1 MMDSACMT
9 NPLSLWNFYFR
20 NKRKVLPVI
29 GILALA
35 ILGVVVTDSLLASA
49 RETAYATYGSYQKLI
64 LVAPRATR
72 DQDLANPL
80 QDSLTRLHDVELQVD
95 SLDGPGGISSYYNA
109 VIALPA
115 AVRAQLP
122 AVQQLQIDAANA
134 RYYAARLRGDLV
146 PLADLIVRVQRLQS
160 EQQAFDQLVQ
170 QLTSNPTNPQPLVT
184 YLQQHQTWLQSVLP
198 DSASLGRLQTASTSA
213 SADAVGLQ
221 QSLQAM
227 NRDTANLNTAGQNLA
242 NLPVPP
248 SPSNTIDQF
257 KTALDHLTA
266 SLGAIEQPQP
276 GLDRLLAA
284 SAKIPGTA
292 LVKRDAYSNL
302 DINLLAGNAQFDLY
316 GVDQPGMSALLSLY
330 GDHLTAGRLPRQN
343 ANEIAVSEEIARSRH
358 VWIGGQLGNNYDE
371 LDRLPDS
378 FNVVGVI
385 SGPTRLGIIPLDYMT
400 QHYLFERRY
409 QGLVV
414 VPQAGQEQVVHDQ
427 LQKLI
432 GNTAFRLF
440 DWPYI
445 KAKIDSLIANL
456 DAINRFLIVL
466 VTIVLSLVVGLLNNL
481 FFRQRMNE
489 FGLLAAVGYSRWG
502 LIRRVAFESLGVTL
516 AAWALGIGV
525 AVIVLSW
532 FNNVFMIPHGLLMNV
547 FDWQVLLLH
556 TLPIPLM
563 VFLFGM
569 GTVGWQLLR
578 LDPISIIERR
588 D

>member
-1 MMDSACMT
+1 MIDGACMT

-49 RETAYATYGSYQKLI
+49 RETAYATFGSYQKLI

-80 QDSLTRLHDVELQVD
+80 QDSLPRLHEVQHQVD
-95 SLDGPGGISSYYNA
+95 TLDGPGGISSYYNA
-109 VIALPA
+109 VVALPA
-115 AVRAQLP
+115 QVRAQLP
-122 AVQQLQIDAANA
+122 AVQQLQVDAANA

-146 PLADLIVRVQRLQS
+146 PLGDLIIRVQRLQS
-160 EQQAFDQLVQ
+160 EQKAFEELVRT
-170 QLTSNPTNPQPLVT
+170 LTQNPNDPRPLIT
-184 YLQQHQTWLQSVLP
+184 YLQQHQIWLQSILP
-198 DSASLGRLQTASTSA
+198 DAAQLGRLQSAVTNASS
-213 SADAVGLQ
+213 DAAGLQ

-227 NRDTANLNTAGQNLA
+227 SRDTANVNAAGRSVA
-242 NLPVPP
+242 DIPIPP
-248 SPSNTIDQF
+248 SPSATIDGF
-257 KTALDHLTA
+257 KAGLDRLTA
-266 SLGAIEQPQP
+266 SLESIQSAQP
-276 GLDRLLAA
+276 GLDKLVAD
-284 SAKIPGTA
+284 SARIPGTA
-292 LVKRDAYSNL
+292 FVKRDAYSNL

-316 GVDQPGMSALLSLY
+316 GLDQPGMAQLLSLY
-330 GDHLTAGRLPRQN
+330 DDRVIAGRLPKAD
-343 ANEIAVSEEIARSRH
+343 ANEVAISEKIARSRH
-358 VWIGGQLGNNYDE
+358 VWVGGQVGNTLDE
-371 LDRLPDS
+371 LDRLPDA
-378 FNVVGVI
+378 FTVVGI
-385 SGPTRLGIIPLDYMT
+385 IRGPTRLGIIPLDYMT

-409 QGLVV
+409 QGLIVI
-414 VPQAGQEQVVHDQ
+414 PQSGHEQAVHEQ
-427 LQKLI
+427 LQRLV
-432 GNTAFRLF
+432 GNQAFRLF

-456 DAINRFLIVL
+456 DSINRFLILL
-466 VTIVLSLVVGLLNNL
+466 VTLVLSLVVGLLNNL

-502 LIRRVAFESLGVTL
+502 LIRRVALESFGVTL
-516 AAWALGIGV
+516 AAWLLGVGIAV
-525 AVIVLSW
+525 AVLSW
-532 FNNVFMIPHGLLMNV
+532 FNTVFMVPHGLLMNV
-547 FDWQVLLLH
+547 FDWNVLALH

-569 GTVGWQLLR
+569 GPVGRQLLR

>member
-1 MMDSACMT
+1 MT

-20 NKRKVLPVI
+20 NKRKVLPVV

-49 RETAYATYGSYQKLI
+49 RETAYATFGSYQKLI

-80 QDSLTRLHDVELQVD
+80 QDSLAQLHDVQLQVD
-95 SLDGPGGISSYYNA
+95 ALDGPGGLTSYYDA

-115 AVRAQLP
+115 QVRAQLP
-122 AVQQLQIDAANA
+122 AVQQLEIDAANA

-146 PLADLIVRVQRLQS
+146 PLGDLIVRVQRLQS
-160 EQQAFDQLVQ
+160 EEQAFNQLVS
-170 QLTSNPTNPQPLVT
+170 QLSQNPSDPRPLIT

-198 DSASLGRLQTASTSA
+198 DSAQLGRLQVAAGSA
-213 SADAVGLQ
+213 TADANGLQ

-227 NRDTANLNTAGQNLA
+227 NRDTANLNRAGQNIA
-242 NLPVPP
+242 NLPLPP
-248 SPSNTIDQF
+248 SPSATIDQF
-257 KTALDHLTA
+257 RSALDRLTA
-266 SLGAIEQPQP
+266 SLGSIEQPQP
-276 GLDRLLAA
+276 GLDKLLAA
-284 SAKIPGTA
+284 SARIPGTA

-316 GVDQPGMSALLSLY
+316 GVDQPGMSQLLTLY
-330 GDHLTAGRLPRQN
+330 GDRIISGRLPRQN
-343 ANEIAVSEEIARSRH
+343 ASEIAVSEEIARSRH
-358 VWIGGQLGNNYDE
+358 VGIGGKLGNNLDE
-371 LDRLPDS
+371 LDRLPDA
-378 FNVVGVI
+378 FTVVGI
-385 SGPTRLGIIPLDYMT
+385 IRGPTRLGVIPLDYMT
-400 QHYLFERRY
+400 THYLFERRY
-409 QGLVV
+409 QGLIV
-414 VPQAGQEQVVHDQ
+414 VPQSGHEQAVHDQ
-427 LQKLI
+427 LQRLV
-432 GNTAFRLF
+432 GNQAFRLF

-456 DAINRFLIVL
+456 DSINRFLILL
-466 VTIVLSLVVGLLNNL
+466 VTLVLSLVVGLLNNL

-502 LIRRVAFESLGVTL
+502 LIRRVALESFGVTL
-516 AAWALGIGV
+516 AAWILGVGLAV
-525 AVIVLSW
+525 AVLSW
-532 FNNVFMIPHGLLMNV
+532 FNTVFMIPHGLLMNV
-547 FDWQVLLLH
+547 FDWNVLALH

>member
-1 MMDSACMT
+1 MT

-80 QDSLTRLHDVELQVD
+80 QDSLARLRDVQAQVD
-95 SLDGPGGISSYYNA
+95 TLDGPNGISSYYNA
-109 VIALPA
+109 VVALPA
-115 AVRAQLP
+115 KLRAQLP
-122 AVQQLQIDAANA
+122 AVQQIQVDAANA

-146 PLADLIVRVQRLQS
+146 PLGDLIVRVQRLQS
-160 EQQAFDQLVQ
+160 EEQAFNQLVQ
-170 QLTSNPTNPQPLVT
+170 QLSGNPSDPRPLIT

-198 DSASLGRLQTASTSA
+198 DTAQLGRLQSAVVSA
-213 SADAVGLQ
+213 SADANGLQ
-221 QSLQAM
+221 ASLQAM
-227 NRDTANLNTAGQNLA
+227 NRDSANVGVAGQNLA

-248 SPSNTIDQF
+248 SPSGTIDQF
-257 KTALDHLTA
+257 KSALDRLTA
-266 SLGAIEQPQP
+266 SLGSIEQPQP
-276 GLDRLLAA
+276 GLDKLLAD
-284 SAKIPGTA
+284 SARIPGTDF
-292 LVKRDAYSNL
+292 VKRDAYSNL

-316 GVDQPGMSALLSLY
+316 GVDQPGMSQLLSLY
-330 GDHLTAGRLPRQN
+330 GDRVVAGRLPKSN

-358 VWIGGQLGNNYDE
+358 VWLGGQLGNNLDE
-371 LDRLPDS
+371 LDRLPDT
-378 FNVVGVI
+378 FTVVGVI
-385 SGPTRLGIIPLDYMT
+385 RGPTRIGVIPLDYMT

-414 VPQAGQEQVVHDQ
+414 VPQPGQEQVVHDQ
-427 LQKLI
+427 LQKMI

-445 KAKIDSLIANL
+445 KAKIDSLIQNL
-456 DAINRFLIVL
+456 DSINRFLIIL

-489 FGLLAAVGYSRWG
+489 FGLLAAIGYSRWG
-502 LIRRVAFESLGVTL
+502 LIRRVMWESLGVTI
-516 AAWALGIGV
+516 AAWAVGVGI
-525 AVIVLSW
+525 AIAVLSW
-532 FNNVFMIPHGLLMNV
+532 FNTSFMVPHGLLMNV
-547 FDWQVLLLH
+547 FDWNVLLLH
-556 TLPIPLM
+556 TAPIPLM

-569 GTVGWQLLR
+569 STVGWQLLR

>member
-1 MMDSACMT
+1 MT

-35 ILGVVVTDSLLASA
+35 ILGVVVTDALLASA
-49 RETAYATYGSYQKLI
+49 RETAYATFGSYQKLI

-80 QDSLTRLHDVELQVD
+80 QDSLARLHNVQLPVD
-95 SLDGPGGISSYYNA
+95 ALDGPGGITAYYDA

-115 AVRAQLP
+115 QVRAQLP
-122 AVQQLQIDAANA
+122 AVQRLQIDAANA

-146 PLADLIVRVQRLQS
+146 PLGDLIVRVQRLRS
-160 EQQAFDQLVQ
+160 EEQAFNQLVS
-170 QLTSNPTNPQPLVT
+170 QLSQNPTDPRPLIT

-198 DSASLGRLQTASTSA
+198 DSAQLGRLQLAVGSA
-213 SADAVGLQ
+213 SADANGLQ

-227 NRDTANLNTAGQNLA
+227 NRDTANLNSAGQHLA
-242 NLPVPP
+242 DLPVPP
-248 SPSNTIDQF
+248 SPSATIDQF
-257 KTALDHLTA
+257 RTALDQLTA
-266 SLGAIEQPQP
+266 SLGSIEQPQP
-276 GLDRLLAA
+276 GLDQLLAA
-284 SAKIPGTA
+284 SARIPGTA

-316 GVDQPGMSALLSLY
+316 GVDQPGMTQLLTLY
-330 GDHLTAGRLPRQN
+330 GDRILSGRLPHQN
-343 ANEIAVSEEIARSRH
+343 ASEIAVSEEIARARH
-358 VWIGGQLGNNYDE
+358 VAVGGQLGNNLDE
-371 LDRLPDS
+371 LDRLPDA
-378 FNVVGVI
+378 FTVVGI
-385 SGPTRLGIIPLDYMT
+385 IQGPTRLGVIPLDYMT

-409 QGLVV
+409 QGLIV
-414 VPQAGQEQVVHDQ
+414 VPQAGHEVAVHDQ
-427 LQKLI
+427 LQRLV
-432 GNTAFRLF
+432 GNQAFRLF

-456 DAINRFLIVL
+456 DSINRFLILL
-466 VTIVLSLVVGLLNNL
+466 VTLVLSLVVGLLNNL

-502 LIRRVAFESLGVTL
+502 LIRRVALESFGVTL
-516 AAWALGIGV
+516 AAWLLGVGIAV
-525 AVIVLSW
+525 AVLSW
-532 FNNVFMIPHGLLMNV
+532 FNAVFMVPHGLLMNV
-547 FDWQVLLLH
+547 FDWNVLALH

>member
-1 MMDSACMT
+1 ME
-9 NPLSLWNFYFR
+9 NPLSLWHFYLR

-72 DQDLANPL
+72 EQDLANPL
-80 QDSLTRLHDVELQVD
+80 AQSLSQLRDVQLKVD
-95 SLDGPGGISSYYNA
+95 SLDGPGGLTAYYDA

-115 AVRAQLP
+115 RVRAQLP
-122 AVQQLQIDAANA
+122 AVQQLQVDAANA

-146 PLADLIVRVQRLQS
+146 PLGDLIVRVQRLQA
-160 EQQAFDQLVQ
+160 EQKSFDQLVQ
-170 QLTSNPTNPQPLVT
+170 QLAQNPNDPRPLLT

-198 DSASLGRLQTASTSA
+198 DSAQLGRLQSAVSNASS
-213 SADAVGLQ
+213 DAAGLQ

-227 NRDTANLNTAGQNLA
+227 NRDTANLNTAGQSVA
-242 NLPVPP
+242 NIPIPP
-248 SPSNTIDQF
+248 SPSATIDQF
-257 KTALDHLTA
+257 KGALDRLTS
-266 SLGAIEQPQP
+266 SLGAIQAPQP
-276 GLDRLLAA
+276 GLDKLVADSER
-284 SAKIPGTA
+284 IPGVA
-292 LVKRDAYSNL
+292 FVKRDAYSNL

-316 GVDQPGMSALLSLY
+316 GFDPPGMGQLLSLY
-330 GDHLTAGRLPRQN
+330 GDRIVAGRLPAAN

-358 VWIGGQLGNNYDE
+358 VWVGGKVGNALDE
-371 LDRLPDS
+371 LDRLPDT
-378 FNVVGVI
+378 FTVVGI
-385 SGPTRLGIIPLDYMT
+385 IQGPTRLGVIPLDYMT
-400 QHYLFERRY
+400 EHYLFERRY

-414 VPQAGQEQVVHDQ
+414 VPQPGHEQAVHDQ
-427 LQKLI
+427 LQKLVA
-432 GNTAFRLF
+432 GSAFRLF
-440 DWPYI
+440 DWAYI
-445 KAKIDSLIANL
+445 KSKIDSLIANL
-456 DAINRFLIVL
+456 DAINTFLILL

-502 LIRRVAFESLGVTL
+502 LILRVAWESLGVTL
-516 AAWALGIGV
+516 AAWLIGV
-525 AVIVLSW
+525 GLGVAVLSW
-532 FNNVFMIPHGLLMNV
+532 FNLTFIVPHGLLMNI
-547 FDWQVLLLH
+547 FDWNVLALH

-563 VFLFGM
+563 VFAFGM
-569 GTVGWQLLR
+569 GTVAWQLLR

>member
-1 MMDSACMT
+1 MT

-80 QDSLTRLHDVELQVD
+80 QDSLARLRDVQAQVD
-95 SLDGPGGISSYYNA
+95 TLDGPNGISSYYNA
-109 VIALPA
+109 VVALPA
-115 AVRAQLP
+115 KLRAQLP
-122 AVQQLQIDAANA
+122 AVQQIQVDAANA

-146 PLADLIVRVQRLQS
+146 PLGDLIVRVQRLQS
-160 EQQAFDQLVQ
+160 EEQAFNQLVQ
-170 QLTSNPTNPQPLVT
+170 QLSANPSDPRPLIT

-198 DSASLGRLQTASTSA
+198 DTAQLGRLQSAVVSA
-213 SADAVGLQ
+213 SADANGLQ
-221 QSLQAM
+221 ASLQAM
-227 NRDTANLNTAGQNLA
+227 NRDSANVGVAGQNLA

-248 SPSNTIDQF
+248 SPSGTIDQF
-257 KTALDHLTA
+257 KSALDRLTA
-266 SLGAIEQPQP
+266 SLGSIEQPQP
-276 GLDRLLAA
+276 GLDKLLAD
-284 SAKIPGTA
+284 SARIPGTDF
-292 LVKRDAYSNL
+292 VKRDAYSNL

-316 GVDQPGMSALLSLY
+316 GVDQPGMSQLLSLY
-330 GDHLTAGRLPRQN
+330 GDRVVAGRLPKSN

-358 VWIGGQLGNNYDE
+358 VWLGGQLGNNLDE
-371 LDRLPDS
+371 LDRLPDT
-378 FNVVGVI
+378 FTVVGVI
-385 SGPTRLGIIPLDYMT
+385 RGPTRIGVIPLDYMT

-414 VPQAGQEQVVHDQ
+414 VPQPGQEQVVHDQ
-427 LQKLI
+427 LQKMI

-445 KAKIDSLIANL
+445 KAKIDSLIQNL
-456 DAINRFLIVL
+456 DSINRFLIVL

-489 FGLLAAVGYSRWG
+489 FGLLAAIGYSRWG
-502 LIRRVAFESLGVTL
+502 LIRRVMWESLGVTI
-516 AAWALGIGV
+516 AAWAVGVGI
-525 AVIVLSW
+525 AIAVLSW
-532 FNNVFMIPHGLLMNV
+532 FNTSFMVPHGLLMNV
-547 FDWQVLLLH
+547 FDWNVLLLH
-556 TLPIPLM
+556 TAPIPLM

-569 GTVGWQLLR
+569 STVGWQLLR

>member
-1 MMDSACMT
+1 MT

-20 NKRKVLPVI
+20 NKRKVIPVI

-80 QDSLTRLHDVELQVD
+80 QESLNRLRDVQGQVD
-95 SLDGPGGISSYYNA
+95 SLDGPRGLDSYYNA
-109 VIALPA
+109 VIALPER
-115 AVRAQLP
+115 VRAQLP
-122 AVQQLQIDAANA
+122 AVQQLQIDAGNA

-146 PLADLIVRVQRLQS
+146 PLGDLIVRVQRLNT
-160 EQQAFDQLVQ
+160 EEHAFTQLVQ
-170 QLTSNPTNPQPLVT
+170 QLGSNPTDPRPLIT

-198 DSASLGRLQTASTSA
+198 DSAQLGRLQQASSSA
-213 SADAVGLQ
+213 SSDAVGLQ

-227 NRDTANLNTAGQNLA
+227 NRDAANLNAAGQNIS
-242 NLPVPP
+242 NLPIPP
-248 SPSNTIDQF
+248 SPSNIIDEF
-257 KTALDHLTA
+257 KNALDRLSN
-266 SLGAIEQPQP
+266 SLGSIEQPQP
-276 GLDRLLAA
+276 GLDKLLAFT
-284 SAKIPGTA
+284 SRMPGTK

-316 GVDQPGMSALLSLY
+316 GVDQPGMTSLLSLY
-330 GDHLTAGRLPRQN
+330 GDHVIAGRLPHQN
-343 ANEIAVSEEIARSRH
+343 ANEIAVSEEVARSRH
-358 VWIGGQLGNNYDE
+358 VWVGGRLGNSFDE
-371 LDRLPDS
+371 LDQLPDA
-378 FNVVGVI
+378 FTVVGI
-385 SGPTRLGIIPLDYMT
+385 IRGPTRLGVIPIDYMT

-409 QGLVV
+409 EGLIV
-414 VPQAGQEQVVHDQ
+414 VPQPGHEQAVHDQ
-427 LQKLI
+427 VEKAI
-432 GNTAFRLF
+432 GNTAFRAF

-445 KAKIDSLIANL
+445 KGKIDSLIANL
-456 DAINRFLIVL
+456 DAINHFLVLL

-502 LIRRVAFESLGVTL
+502 LIRRVASESFGVTL
-516 AAWALGIGV
+516 TAWALGVGLAIV
-525 AVIVLSW
+525 VLSW
-532 FNNVFMIPHGLLMNV
+532 FNNVFIVPHGLLMNI
-547 FDWQVLLLH
+547 FDWNVLLLD

-563 VFLFGM
+563 VFFFGM
-569 GTVGWQLLR
+569 TTGGWQLLR
-578 LDPISIIERR
+578 MDPITIIERR